1 MSQLTARKNRF
12 EFAIRSGKASTNLE
26 DDEKWTAQHVRDLED
41 AVERAKRGFCFL
53 GVKV

>member
-12 EFAIRSGKASTNLE
+12 EFAVKSGKPSTALT
-26 DDEKWTAQHVRDLED
+26 DDEKWTSQHVRDLED
-41 AVERAKRGFCFL
+41 AVERTKRGLCFL